1 MTKEF
6 VNGLFAEKPSEH
18 APDFVKCK
26 LSIKVENLVEFL
38 KEKQNKAGYVN
49 VDILENRAGKYYAKL
64 NDYKSQEDSAKGL
77 SPVES
82 GEKISTDE
90 LKDDEINT
98 GAIPF

>member
-1 MTKEF
+1 MNKEF

-26 LSIKVENLVEFL
+26 LSIKVENLIGFL

-64 NDYKSQEDSAKGL
+64 NDYKSQDDSAIGV
-77 SPVES
+77 PPDEP
-82 GEKISTDE
+82 GQEISTDE

>member
-1 MTKEF
+1 MNKEF

-26 LSIKVENLVEFL
+26 LSIKVENLIEFL

-64 NDYKSQEDSAKGL
+64 NDYKSQDEDAKGV
-77 SPVES
+77 SPDEP
-82 GEKISTDE
+82 GAKISSYE
-90 LKDDEINT
+90 LKDDKTNT
-98 GAIPF
+98 EEIPF